1 MFYFFLSKGLTNVLL
16 ITQLLYYV
24 EAVIKP
30 LTYTQKVLVSL

>member
-1 MFYFFLSKGLTNVLL
+1 MFDFFLGKGMTNVLL

-30 LTYTQKVLVSL
+30 